1 MSIQLLLTDLRSL
14 APVLGRLP
22 SQSVVDAPKP
32 AQRLPRHL
40 AIPGHS
46 NDLAAEQ
53 WGVIAPATAAGDQM
67 LQWIRPLCD
76 LRKRQCGL
84 ASGAELR
91 VWREPAGMT
100 SQQARAWR
108 AAYERIPAGERPG
121 YLLILGDLHE
131 ISLELQQELMV
142 SAAVGRLCFTDAEG
156 QPDRAGYEAYCAKV
170 CDLEARRAEW
180 SAGARLL
187 LYAAHDGSVSSQE
200 GYYDLIRECYRDARA
215 EKDALLARMD
225 LQLFG
230 RSDDHEWHTDDAD
243 PPARARTL
251 LHHAQMSDPAVLM
264 SLTHGLAVSDPAER
278 PAHQGA
284 LILGEVAGR
293 RRTEVLG
300 QTFFAQR
307 FLPGGF
313 WFIKACFG
321 AGTPAASVY
330 EPWLACLH
338 ELGGYAGDP
347 RDALA
352 YLASPPS
359 RPFIARVPQVA
370 LAHREGPLG
379 VVGHVDLAWTYGY
392 QGVDEANPRDT
403 RAEPGPY
410 YDVLRMVLC
419 GHRLGAAVASLSD
432 KAQQI
437 GTHLAS
443 LYGSAAI
450 GGGGAEQ
457 QLLRSWL
464 WMRYLD
470 LSGYILLGDP
480 ACQTPTG
487 AARVLGEPPR
497 LGTAGTAGTAGTTG
511 TAGTAPPVVGQS
523 VERMEEAVL
532 ACLRQRKPPGE
543 IAREAGI
550 HPTTLERWLRIYKD
564 AGRRALAEAGG
575 AGDGEG
581 DEP

>member
-1 MSIQLLLTDLRSL
+1 MSIQLLLTELRSL
-14 APVLGRLP
+14 APVLGPLP
-22 SQSVVDAPKP
+22 SQSLSDAPRP
-32 AQRLPRHL
+32 TQRLPPHL
-40 AIPGHS
+40 AIPWHS
-46 NDLAAEQ
+46 NDLQAEK

-67 LQWIRPLCD
+67 LPWIRPLCE

-84 ASGAELR
+84 ESGAELH
-91 VWREPAGMT
+91 VWRVPSDMT
-100 SQQARAWR
+100 PQQARAWR
-108 AAYERIPAGERPG
+108 AEYERVPASDRPG

-131 ISLELQQELMV
+131 VSHELQQELMV

-170 CDLEARRAEW
+170 CDIEARRAEW
-180 SAGARLL
+180 SASARLL
-187 LYAAHDGSVSSQE
+187 LYAAHDGTVASQE
-200 GYYDLIRECYRDARA
+200 GYYDLIRECYRDAKA
-215 EKDALLARMD
+215 EKDEQLARMD

-230 RSDDHEWHTDDAD
+230 RSDDHEWYTSDTDPA
-243 PPARARTL
+243 ARARTL

-264 SLTHGLAVSDPAER
+264 SLTHGLAVSDPAQR

-284 LILGEVAGR
+284 PVLGEAAGR
-293 RRTEVLG
+293 RRSEVLD

-307 FLPGGF
+307 FLPRGF

-330 EPWLACLH
+330 EHWLESLY
-338 ELGGYAGDP
+338 ELGGYAGNP

-352 YLASPPS
+352 YLASPPV

-370 LAHREGPLG
+370 LAHSDGPLG

-392 QGVDEANPRDT
+392 QGVDETSPRDT
-403 RAEPGPY
+403 RPEPGPY

-419 GHRLGAAVASLSD
+419 GHRFGAAVASLSD

-443 LYGSAAI
+443 LYGSAEI
-450 GGGGAEQ
+450 SGGGAEQ
-457 QLLRSWL
+457 RLLRDWL
-464 WMRYLD
+464 WMRYHD

-480 ACQTPTG
+480 ACQTPTS
-487 AARVLGEPPR
+487 AARVLGEPRKIDP
-497 LGTAGTAGTAGTTG
+497 
-511 TAGTAPPVVGQS
+511 PPVVGLS

-532 ACLRQRKPPGE
+532 ACLRQRKPPSE
-543 IAREAGI
+543 IAKEAGI
-550 HPTTLERWLRIYKD
+550 HPTTLERWLRIYKE
-564 AGRRALAEAGG
+564 AGRRALAEL
-575 AGDGEG
+575 DTKKS
-581 DEP
+581 

>member
-22 SQSVVDAPKP
+22 SQSVADAPRP
-32 AQRLPRHL
+32 EQRLPRHL
-40 AIPGHS
+40 AIPGNS
-46 NDLAAEQ
+46 NDLTAEK
-53 WGVIAPATAAGDQM
+53 WGVIVPDSAAGEQM
-67 LQWIRPLCD
+67 LQWIRPLYE

-84 ASGAELR
+84 ASDVEPR
-91 VWREPAGMT
+91 VWREPAMT
-100 SQQARAWR
+100 PQQARDWR
-108 AAYERIPAGERPG
+108 ATYERIPARERPG
-121 YLLILGDLHE
+121 YVLILGDLHE

-156 QPDRAGYEAYCAKV
+156 QPDRAGYQAYCAKV
-170 CDLEARRAEW
+170 CDLEDRRAEW

-200 GYYDLIRECYRDARA
+200 GYYDLVRECYREAKA
-215 EKDALLARMD
+215 EQGGQLARMD
-225 LQLFG
+225 VQLFG
-230 RSDDHEWHTDDAD
+230 RSDDHEWYTADQD
-243 PPARARTL
+243 PPAQARTL

-264 SLTHGLAVSDPAER
+264 SLTHGLAVHDPAER
-278 PAHQGA
+278 TAQQGA
-284 LILGEVAGR
+284 LVVAEVAGR

-300 QTFFAQR
+300 QSFFAR
-307 FLPGGF
+307 KFLPGGF
-313 WFIKACFG
+313 WFSKACFG

-330 EPWLACLH
+330 EPWLASLH
-338 ELGGYAGDP
+338 ELGGYAGNP

-352 YLASPPS
+352 FLANPPS
-359 RPFIARVPQVA
+359 RPFIARVPQVV

-392 QGVDEANPRDT
+392 QGVDEANPRDI
-403 RAEPGPY
+403 RAEPGSY
-410 YDVLRMVLC
+410 YDVLRMVLS

-437 GTHLAS
+437 GTHLVS
-443 LYGSAAI
+443 LYGSA
-450 GGGGAEQ
+450 GSGGGAEQ

-480 ACQTPTG
+480 ACQIPTG
-487 AARVLGEPPR
+487 AARVLGEPPG
-497 LGTAGTAGTAGTTG
+497 LGTSATSAPSATSATSGTT
-511 TAGTAPPVVGQS
+511 PPVVRPP
-523 VERMEEAVL
+523 VERMEAAVL
-532 ACLRQRKPPGE
+532 AFLQQRKSPIE

-550 HPTTLERWLRIYKD
+550 HLTKLERWLEIYKE
-564 AGRRALAEAGG
+564 AGRRALAETAV
-575 AGDGEG
+575 DGKDEG
-581 DEP
+581 EQP